1 MSKAKTLKSLKK
13 ELPPATAEKPKDQGR
28 GNNITV
34 GTVIPR
40 DVMRQ
45 LRIRAAEE
53 DKTIRAIFLESL
65 VKNGF
70 TVDPSEMVDKRK

>member
-13 ELPPATAEKPKDQGR
+13 ELPPATAEKAKPKGD
-28 GNNITV
+28 NITV
-34 GTVIPR
+34 GTVIPK

-45 LRIRAAEE
+45 LKIRAAEE

-70 TVDPSEMVDKRK
+70 TVDPSELVDKRK